1 MLAEADGLAESSVIP
16 RSFSRLTWPRST
28 VRVPVQPAVH
38 QSVPASPSIAF
49 DAGWPDSVVVAVAVA
64 ELASAQLTVGAAFGA
79 AAARAGDGEE
89 EAAAVT
95 SGMTRTSAAMP
106 SPRRQPRGVLRM
118 TVSFDR
124 GDLRRQGCWLL
135 TETTSPVR

>member
-16 RSFSRLTWPRST
+16 RSLRRLTWPRST
-28 VRVPVQPAVH
+28 VRVPVQPDVH

-49 DAGWPDSVVVAVAVA
+49 DAGWADSAVVAVAVD
-64 ELASAQLTVGAAFGA
+64 EPASAQLTVGAAFGCA
-79 AAARAGDGEE
+79 AGCDGDGDE

-95 SGMTRTSAAMP
+95 SGITRTSAAAP
-106 SPRRQPRGVLRM
+106 SPILQRRGVLGM

-124 GDLRRQGCWLL
+124 G
-135 TETTSPVR
+135 V